1 MKLVSTDAVVPSR
14 ALTNDCL
21 INEIIE
27 GSKGSLSK
35 IKLKLAETLI
45 RQGFKRSGTQVRYVR
60 EPGEKAIDL
69 AAQAGKNAL
78 KKANMAP
85 EEIDLLIFT
94 GVGRGWLEPAMANV
108 FQSLIGL
115 KNATCFDVMDACAS
129 WLRSMSI
136 AKCFLDQGVYKNIM
150 ILNSEFNNKEF
161 SEFMISDPKILRD
174 SFAQFT
180 MGEAATAT
188 IVTKGKGAE
197 EEENFYFT
205 FKTWGEK
212 HDLCKIPLP
221 NIQDY
226 IPATGARKKPKPM
239 VFFAKS
245 SELLNFAVD
254 KAVSHFKADPNLHA
268 NDYDA
273 IFIHDVSEFS
283 TSKIIKKMKL
293 DRSKVFRTHARFGN
307 TVSAT
312 IPLGISLAEKE
323 GVLKPGMEVLM
334 ICGSAGV
341 STGFSTFKF

>member
-1 MKLVSTDAVVPSR
+1 MKLVSTEAIIPSKAV
-14 ALTNDCL
+14 TNENL
-21 INEIIE
+21 IDEIIE
-27 GSKGSLSK
+27 KSKDSLSR

-45 RQGFKRSGTQVRYVR
+45 RQGFKRSGTQVRYIR

-69 AAQAGKNAL
+69 AVQAGKNAL
-78 KKANMAP
+78 AKANMKP

-161 SEFMISDPKILRD
+161 SEFVISDTRTLRD

-188 IVTKGKGAE
+188 IVTKGNSAE
-197 EEENFYFT
+197 EQKNFYFT

-226 IPATGARKKPKPM
+226 IPEGARKKPTPL

-245 SELLNFAVD
+245 SELLTFAVD
-254 KAVSHFKADPNLHA
+254 KATSHFKADPKLHA

-273 IFIHDVSEFS
+273 IFLHDVSEYS
-283 TSKIIKKMKL
+283 TSRIIKKMKL
-293 DRSKVFRTHARFGN
+293 DEDKVFRTHARFGN

-312 IPLGISLAEKE
+312 IPLGIHMAAKE
-323 GVLKPGMEVLM
+323 GVLKPGMDVLLV
-334 ICGSAGV
+334 CGSAGV
-341 STGFSTFKF
+341 STGFSTFRY